1 MSAAFVASA
10 AELETVPDGT
20 VISWLRIP
28 GDHTSEAVAFVR
40 QEIEQRPCAW
50 SPADGR
56 PINFAETRVTWISP
70 GGWDPMS
77 VEEAG
82 VTFPATVIRWGE
94 VSASEQPPGIDHL
107 FSGVLDHGG
116 TWSRET
122 ALKAAVELF
131 RGDTLYVLPRN
142 GGGPVL
148 GPVLQVAEDFQAWL
162 DRDEL
167 SEIVN
172 AGVITEDQA
181 HKAFASWSDR
191 DRAADGEPTRIVTE
205 RRCCDNPYCSCAP
218 ESGDQ

>member
-77 VEEAG
+77 VEDAG

-94 VSASEQPPGIDHL
+94 VTISEQPSPGIDHL

-122 ALKAAVELF
+122 ALRAAVELF
-131 RGDTLYVLPRN
+131 SAPDATMWVLPRN
-142 GGGPVL
+142 GEGPNL
-148 GPVLQVAEDFQAWL
+148 APLLQVAEDFQAWL
-162 DRDEL
+162 DRDVLAEAL
-167 SEIVN
+167 NATVSAGLVN
-172 AGVITEDQA
+172 EDQA
-181 HKAFASWSDR
+181 HKAFASWLDR
-191 DRAADGEPTRIVTE
+191 DRAADGEPTSIILDDDTDKGTR
-205 RRCCDNPYCSCAP
+205 
-218 ESGDQ
+218 

>member
-10 AELETVPDGT
+10 AELEAVPDGT

-77 VEEAG
+77 VEDAG

-94 VSASEQPPGIDHL
+94 VPASEFDASQIPIYAVPDM
-107 FSGVLDHGG
+107 HGG

-142 GGGPVL
+142 GGGPIL
-148 GPVLQVAEDFQAWL
+148 APVLQVAEDFQAWL
-162 DRDEL
+162 DRDTL

-172 AGVITEDQA
+172 NGMLGPEQA
-181 HKAFASWSDR
+181 QEAFAAWLDR
-191 DRAADGEPTRIVTE
+191 DRAADGEPTSIVTDGE
-205 RRCCDNPYCSCAP
+205 DEARYRRD
-218 ESGDQ
+218 GL

>member
-77 VEEAG
+77 VEDAG

-94 VSASEQPPGIDHL
+94 VPVNDEPLPPQAFTLAS
-107 FSGVLDHGG
+107 GG

-142 GGGPVL
+142 GEGPVL

-162 DRDEL
+162 DRDTL

-172 AGVITEDQA
+172 NGVISTEQA
-181 HKAFASWSDR
+181 HEAYALWLDR
-191 DRAADGEPTRIVTE
+191 DRAADGEPTSIIADGEDEARY
-205 RRCCDNPYCSCAP
+205 RRD
-218 ESGDQ
+218 GL